1 LSSVAGLGDLLSAV
15 AVSMAVLEELV
26 ASVVGA
32 GEEEEVAEAVPSVVL
47 MSVLV

>member
-1 LSSVAGLGDLLSAV
+1 MSSVAGLGALLSAV

-32 GEEEEVAEAVPSVVL
+32 GEEEEEVAEAAGAVPSVGS
-47 MSVLV
+47 M